1 MMRKGLLLIVV
12 GLVLACAAPAF
23 TQKNKVKNKEKRFE
37 TVVKQ
42 NVADYAGRYSG
53 FQSDYYLEIRVD
65 GAGALSATSFE
76 GERRAELQNIR
87 LEQGH
92 LTATRVYEDGATK
105 EFAATFANRIL
116 NGTSDFGL
124 LIEGAITLT
133 PSMIVNR
140 VFYKRE

>member
-1 MMRKGLLLIVV
+1 MMKRVLLIAA

-23 TQKNKVKNKEKRFE
+23 GQKAKVKNKEKRFE
-37 TVVKQ
+37 RVVKQ

-53 FQSDYYLEIRVD
+53 FQSDYYLEVRVD

-76 GERRAELQNIR
+76 GGRRAELQNIR
-87 LEQGH
+87 LEQGR

-116 NGTSDFGL
+116 NGASDFG
-124 LIEGAITLT
+124 IVVEGVITGT
-133 PSMIVNR
+133 PSVTLSR